1 MKSPKHIDLLKTVV
15 FCRHKSLLH
24 FHLNQGN
31 RWAQTAVG
39 LGLGAVLL
47 LSSAQSAITQS
58 SPPAPAPTP
67 FESVEFS
74 SEDVL
79 NPAASG
85 FQAIYVDSVGNVLGA
100 FFAIPGA
107 RLKIHAN
114 GLVEID
120 QRDYTTEANYRTDG
134 RLRALGDVELTYD
147 SSGRLRSIDGIRFSY
162 FSSGRPQS
170 MGNVNFH
177 YFSRGQLQRI
187 EDVSFEYERNG
198 NLKRISADQTRDGLP
213 VVIAR

>member
-100 FFAIPGA
+100 FLRFLERGSKFTLTVWLKSTSATTPPRPTTAPMAAFAPWGMS
-107 RLKIHAN
+107 N
-114 GLVEID
+114 
-120 QRDYTTEANYRTDG
+120 
-134 RLRALGDVELTYD
+134 
-147 SSGRLRSIDGIRFSY
+147 
-162 FSSGRPQS
+162 
-170 MGNVNFH
+170 
-177 YFSRGQLQRI
+177 
-187 EDVSFEYERNG
+187 
-198 NLKRISADQTRDGLP
+198 
-213 VVIAR
+213 